1 MRVYLPATIGMLRG
15 LVTEGKI
22 SAVSGIGFA
31 VTPKLRESYAS
42 GDTEELSYAA
52 MADAALASLRLVAA
66 DLDAEPS
73 APARR
78 VVVCVDLDGVR
89 LRPDLDDGAVS
100 LPGPVPMDAVA
111 AVYVDL
117 DDAADAV
124 RAAAAVVDAADLGDP
139 DAEFT
144 IGEAEDHEL
153 AWYAPHEVS
162 FLLEL
167 L

>member
-1 MRVYLPATIGMLRG
+1 MRVYLPATIGMLRS
-15 LVTEGKI
+15 LLTEGKVA
-22 SAVSGIGFA
+22 AVSGTAFA
-31 VTPKLRESYAS
+31 VTPKLRESYAT

-52 MADAALASLRLVAA
+52 MADAAMASLRLVSA
-66 DLDAEPS
+66 DLEADPR

-78 VVVCVDLDGVR
+78 VVVCADVPDPR
-89 LRPDLDDGAVS
+89 LRPDLDDGAVT
-100 LPGPVPMDAVA
+100 LPGPVTMDAVA

-117 DDAADAV
+117 AEAEEAVRTAAD
-124 RAAAAVVDAADLGDP
+124 VVDAADLGDA

-144 IGEAEDHEL
+144 VGEAEDHEL
-153 AWYAPHEVS
+153 AWYAPQEVS

>member
-1 MRVYLPATIGMLRG
+1 MRVYLPATIGMLQS
-15 LVTEGKI
+15 LVSESKI
-22 SAVSGIGFA
+22 AAVSGTAFG

-52 MADAALASLRLVAA
+52 MADAAMASLRLVS
-66 DLDAEPS
+66 AELEGDPG

-78 VVVCVDLDGVR
+78 VVVCADIEGPR
-89 LRPDLDDGAVS
+89 LRPDLDDGAVT
-100 LPGPVPMDAVA
+100 LPGPVTMATVA

-117 DDAADAV
+117 AEAEGAV

-144 IGEAEDHEL
+144 VGEAEDHEL
-153 AWYAPHEVS
+153 AWYAPQEIS
-162 FLLEL
+162 FLLDL

>member
-1 MRVYLPATIGMLRG
+1 LRVYLPATIGMLKN
-15 LVTEGKI
+15 LVADGKI
-22 SAVSGIGFA
+22 SAVSGTAFA

-52 MADAALASLRLVAA
+52 MADAALASLRLLSAE
-66 DLDAEPS
+66 LDADPS
-73 APARR
+73 TLARR
-78 VVVCVDLDGVR
+78 VVVCADIDGAR
-89 LRPDLDDGAVS
+89 LRPDLDDGAVT

-117 DDAADAV
+117 AEAAGAV

-144 IGEAEDHEL
+144 LGEAEDHEL
-153 AWYAPHEVS
+153 AWYAPQEVS